1 MPNPFSLNVITPTG
15 AALIAQATAANHIV
29 FTAALSGTTAATD
42 AADLASKTA
51 AFYDGI
57 TGAIAACSATDN
69 IAKIVVAFGN
79 AGASSQAVKSVCI
92 LGRLASQSA
101 GSEVIVAAMSDD
113 ASTIVLPPDS
123 SPSQK
128 IRFPFNFAVTDGG
141 TIETVYAD
149 GATLSDLERFVSMH
163 KAGDPTRG
171 EDQTIKGDKT
181 FYDYCYFNDEVIFQK
196 SIMVNSDGSVFSGF
210 ETIGDAK
217 IGSDAENPAN
227 LIVYGTCDLYGA
239 VDVTSGDLTV
249 RGNSPKIHVYKTVN
263 KPYIDITNTSITMT
277 DASSQTS
284 VTIYAGGNAT
294 FGGKLTVNGDIK
306 ADNPNK
312 IAEFYDCDV
321 EGMLSVRALEGLA
334 PSVSNGVLN
343 VPIGGI
349 VYIWSSELNAI
360 SNNIEVGDLIEIPAN
375 TCYSC
380 KWSGLGGGSVG
391 AFVKGSLYI
400 PAGGYVAIMGSYMA
414 DGGTNAPILF
424 VRIEL

>member
-1 MPNPFSLNVITPTG
+1 MPNPFSLNVITPAG
-15 AALIAQATAANHIV
+15 AALIAQATAANQIV
-29 FTAALSGTTAATD
+29 FTSALSGTTAATD
-42 AADLASKTA
+42 AADLAGKTA
-51 AFYDGI
+51 AFYDGVSGSI
-57 TGAIAACSATDN
+57 DACSATGTT
-69 IAKIVVAFGN
+69 ARIVAAFGN
-79 AGASSQAVKSVCI
+79 AGSSSQAVKSVCI

-113 ASTIVLPPDS
+113 ASTIVLPPETA
-123 SPSQK
+123 PAQK
-128 IRFPFNFAVTDGG
+128 IRFPFNFAITDGG

-196 SIMVNSDGSVFSGF
+196 SIMVNSGGSVFSGF
-210 ETIGDAK
+210 ETVGDAK

-227 LIVYGTCDLYGA
+227 LTVYGACNLYGV

-249 RGNSPKIHVYKTVN
+249 RGNTPKIHVYKTVN
-263 KPYIDITNTSITMT
+263 QPYIDITNTSITMT
-277 DASSQTS
+277 DVSSQTS

-306 ADNPNK
+306 ADKPNK
-312 IAEFYDCDV
+312 IAEFYNCDV
-321 EGMLSVRALEGLA
+321 EGMLSVRAFEGLA

-343 VPIGGI
+343 VPIGGL
-349 VYIWSSELNAI
+349 VYIWSSELIAI
-360 SNNIEVGDLIEIPAN
+360 GNNIEVGDMIEIPAN

-400 PAGGYVAIMGSYMA
+400 PAGGYVAIMGSYMV